1 MISKNH
7 IFGEVWQQMCGVV
20 RPVTGHPHI
29 EAFEAVVEKVS
40 LVHLAKAEPPT
51 NQINNHTCAGAFRKR
66 VFCFYFRVNRSPGDW
81 QMLPEY
87 HSISCSRSPASPTRC
102 CLCSTLCLC
111 STVDSTNRPSCHK
124 GLKTA
129 HSATIPSVNLLGFGR
144 ICSLP
149 SRSLF
154 DLLSICQHAVL
165 LLRRCEEGRH
175 RLSVVIRCTSTF
187 VSQAYLLPRN
197 RLCHI

>member
-1 MISKNH
+1 MRRGLQETRFLLLFSSKSIARRLADVARVSQHLVFAQPRLPNALL
-7 IFGEVWQQMCGVV
+7 
-20 RPVTGHPHI
+20 PLLHP
-29 EAFEAVVEKVS
+29 
-40 LVHLAKAEPPT
+40 
-51 NQINNHTCAGAFRKR
+51 
-66 VFCFYFRVNRSPGDW
+66 
-81 QMLPEY
+81 
-87 HSISCSRSPASPTRC
+87 
-102 CLCSTLCLC
+102 CLC

-129 HSATIPSVNLLGFGR
+129 HSATIPSVYLFGFGR

-154 DLLSICQHAVL
+154 DLLSICQHAVS
-165 LLRRCEEGRH
+165 LLRRSEEGRH